1 MPVVHVPTL
10 LAVSSAHHLLS
21 RISFPPESRLSFFV
35 FSAISRSVWHPID
48 NRQSSFFL
56 FFSSSSFLLNVTHY
70 GHPSIH
76 PFCAATNSCALL
88 RTISLDGI
96 WFFLFWFHPLFDP
109 ATCALGL
116 IKEVEL
122 ERLICLFS
130 PVIVDWPTSIIICF
144 DFVLRLW
151 RTKKT
156 KQKARMAGNTFGG
169 GFCCRSYSASENRQS
184 SGREESAIN
193 ILFIDNSSG
202 PSDSFVA
209 GIRRSWEE

>member
-1 MPVVHVPTL
+1 MPVVHMCQHYWP
-10 LAVSSAHHLLS
+10 LAR
-21 RISFPPESRLSFFV
+21 RIICYLAFHFPRN
-35 FSAISRSVWHPID
+35 SVC
-48 NRQSSFFL
+48 SSFSLPSRDQFGIQSIIGTAP
-56 FFSSSSFLLNVTHY
+56 FSFSSSSFLFKRDTLR
-70 GHPSIH
+70 PSIH

-109 ATCALGL
+109 ATWALGL

-130 PVIVDWPTSIIICF
+130 SRHRWLANADYNLF
-144 DFVLRLW
+144 RLRVEALAHE
-151 RTKKT
+151 
-156 KQKARMAGNTFGG
+156 KQKQKQKKLGWLETLLV
-169 GFCCRSYSASENRQS
+169 GFCSRSYSASENRQS

-202 PSDSFVA
+202 PSDSFC
-209 GIRRSWEE
+209 RRN

>member
-1 MPVVHVPTL
+1 
-10 LAVSSAHHLLS
+10 
-21 RISFPPESRLSFFV
+21 
-35 FSAISRSVWHPID
+35 
-48 NRQSSFFL
+48 
-56 FFSSSSFLLNVTHY
+56 VTHY

-144 DFVLRLW
+144 DCVLRLW

-169 GFCCRSYSASENRQS
+169 VLQPFLFRLGESTIKWTRGVSHQYS
-184 SGREESAIN
+184 
-193 ILFIDNSSG
+193 LH
-202 PSDSFVA
+202 
-209 GIRRSWEE
+209 W